1 MLLANKTCPPIHQ
14 LNSKNDDAV
23 LSLKTVEL
31 FPGVCCCGWQG
42 WTWIETSKSWPNV
55 FKFEYFA
62 YKNHQKGIVV
72 TAP

>member
-42 WTWIETSKSWPNV
+42 WTWIEARMDMDRIATKLDQL
-55 FKFEYFA
+55 
-62 YKNHQKGIVV
+62 H
-72 TAP
+72 